1 MLHMGSEKEHG
12 EKVAFGVATHASLHL
27 LCSPSLFSRR
37 HPRTMGRVVQR
48 AAHKVEELAA
58 KFNVESWVR
67 TQRRRKWRFAG
78 RLARLSDGRW
88 SQKVL
93 DWEPASVRSRQRPLT
108 RWSDQ
113 LAQFAGGNWQQVA
126 VDPAFWRTLEEGF
139 VVNA

>member
-1 MLHMGSEKEHG
+1 MH
-12 EKVAFGVATHASLHL
+12 VYIN
-27 LCSPSLFSRR
+27 
-37 HPRTMGRVVQR
+37 VVYTNTYPYI
-48 AAHKVEELAA
+48 HIYIYVYIHV
-58 KFNVESWVR
+58 FIYVHNDVY
-67 TQRRRKWRFAG
+67 TC
-78 RLARLSDGRW
+78 DGRW

-139 VVNA
+139 FVNA